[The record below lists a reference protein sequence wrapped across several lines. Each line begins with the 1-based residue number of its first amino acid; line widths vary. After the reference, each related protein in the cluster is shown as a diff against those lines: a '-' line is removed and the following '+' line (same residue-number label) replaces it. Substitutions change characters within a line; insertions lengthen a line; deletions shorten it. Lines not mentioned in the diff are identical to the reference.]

1 MENALVTVH
10 GLTAKVKLNNGEMLT
25 TVNKV
30 GFEMDKGKSY
40 AIVGKSGSGKTSLI
54 SILGLLNSSFE
65 GDYFYRG
72 KSVKIMTDKELSQIR
87 SREVGFVFQ
96 NYSLIDHLRIWEN
109 IELPMLYGKLNLNA
123 KQRQT
128 RVLELLRKV
137 GLEQRK
143 NDFPSSLSG
152 GEQQRVAIARA
163 LVASPKILLCDE
175 PTGALDKKTGEDVM
189 RVLNTMVKKNDT
201 MLVLVTHDIDLANTC
216 DVILTMDGG
225 KIVDVSASD

>member
-54 SILGLLNSSFE
+54 SILGFLNSSFE

-137 GLEQRK
+137 GLEHRK